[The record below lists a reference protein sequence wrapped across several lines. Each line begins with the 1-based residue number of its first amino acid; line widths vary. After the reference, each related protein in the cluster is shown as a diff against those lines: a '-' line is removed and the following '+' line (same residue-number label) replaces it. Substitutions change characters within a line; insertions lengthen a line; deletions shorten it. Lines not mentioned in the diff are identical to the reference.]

1 MADTSSSRLT
11 PEQWEQVWIYVR
23 NGGSSRKAA
32 AWILQNFQVQISHTA
47 IQSRPEWQEIKEE
60 LEAEQMASARAAIAM
75 NRGEVVEVVT
85 MTIQDLRREQA
96 ALRKRLIDTPADDQ
110 RPILTRLNEVEDRL
124 KEFVSAFNK
133 QDQLTSQ
140 RTYRDDRAADMNSKE
155 VKAAIDNILAQ
166 LEVKVGADTYADKL
180 LDA

>member
-1 MADTSSSRLT
+1 MAETSVSRLT
-11 PEQWEQVWIYVR
+11 PEQWEKVWIYVR

-32 AWILQNFQVQISHTA
+32 AWILENFKVQISHTA
-47 IQSRPEWQEIKEE
+47 IQSRPEWADIKEE
-60 LEAEQMASARAAIAM
+60 LEAEQVANARAAIAM

-85 MTIQDLRREQA
+85 MTIQDLKREQA
-96 ALRKRLIDTPADDQ
+96 ALRKRLIETPVDDQ

-124 KEFVSAFNK
+124 KDFVSAFNK

-140 RTYRDDRAADMNSKE
+140 RTYRDDKAAELNSKE
-155 VKAAIDNILAQ
+155 VQAAIAGILTE
-166 LEVKVGADTYADKL
+166 LEVKLGGETLADQI